1 MKKEEKDFELTDHD
15 RLIEFVGVFAA
26 LVLLLGCFIKVMFL

>member
-1 MKKEEKDFELTDHD
+1 MKKEDKKFELTDHE

-26 LVLLLGCFIKVMFL
+26 LALLVGCFLKVLFF